1 MKREKVQSP
10 RRIDIAHKHNLLN
23 TENVE
28 SPSIS
33 PKTSNAFPI
42 SLSSTTSGLIF
53 ETPKRQ
59 RITQD
64 IVINPRRLIF
74 DDTEE

>member
-10 RRIDIAHKHNLLN
+10 RNIDNGHKHNLLN
-23 TENVE
+23 VENVE

-33 PKTSNAFPI
+33 PKTSNASPI
-42 SLSSTTSGLIF
+42 SLSSTTNSLLFG
-53 ETPKRQ
+53 TPKRQ

-64 IVINPRRLIF
+64 IVINPRKLSF
-74 DDTEE
+74 DGTEE